1 MSTENGFGDIVSGT
15 MVKIPKD
22 DKTYMVG
29 EIYKSSCK
37 LKNYDGEC
45 IGVFKIKKKKKFTV

>member
-15 MVKIPKD
+15 MVKIPND

-37 LKNYDGEC
+37 LYNYVGEC
-45 IGVFKIKKKKKFTV
+45 IGVFPLKQIKKFTV